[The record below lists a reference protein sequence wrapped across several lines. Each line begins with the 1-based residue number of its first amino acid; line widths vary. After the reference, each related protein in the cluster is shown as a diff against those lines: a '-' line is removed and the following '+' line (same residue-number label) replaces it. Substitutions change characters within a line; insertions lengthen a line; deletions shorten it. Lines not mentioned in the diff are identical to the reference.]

1 MNKKEEK
8 EERKL
13 YFKDYINGS
22 KIIWNEVV
30 SRYKSGTYLLIFASL
45 LIAVG
50 DGVVPLISGRFFDS
64 LNLLSGGN
72 GNSLNLNGTVWISL
86 ATLLAFTALSAFG
99 QRWSG
104 IAREKAWYKIFTAY
118 IADGARKL
126 TRLPMSFHNNNP
138 MAEVEQ
144 KMIRSS
150 NNLSQMFGD
159 VILELLPAF
168 LSIIVATIAIF
179 SINVHLALVIIIGV
193 MIYVLI
199 LVRTVGKGAELQRQ
213 NHKNW
218 IKAWRQQSDGL
229 YNISTVK
236 QFAAEDYE
244 DKKNRHNFIDGAYGS
259 QLNLLN
265 LWKRITLWQ
274 RIIVLISQFL
284 VLGISVVFIQQNI
297 LTVGQVIA
305 LNAYTGMMFG
315 PFMRLGNMWRTI
327 QNSIISVTDAHK
339 LLTTEEEDYD
349 NKNSISKEIK
359 GDIEIKDVVFFHDDR
374 KIILDKVSMFAK
386 SGQKVALVGETGS
399 GKTSLIELIYRFY
412 APNSGSISIDGEPIG
427 NYKLQSLRSQI
438 GVVPQEPVLFDT
450 TILNNITYPHKDI
463 PIEKVIEAARKAEL
477 LNFIEEQPDKW
488 ETIVGD
494 RGVKLSGG
502 QKQRVAIARAII
514 GNPRILILDESTS
527 ALDAKTQHS
536 IEKALDEL
544 MEGRT
549 TFIVAHRLSAVRNAD
564 VICVLHKGRIVEQG
578 SHDELMK
585 IPDGRYKTLY
595 ELQFQESKI
604 EAEEEKVLE

>member
-1 MNKKEEK
+1 MNIKEK
-8 EERKL
+8 ETKKL
-13 YFKDYINGS
+13 DFNDYKVGT
-22 KIIWNEVV
+22 KIIWNEIV
-30 SRYKSGTYLLIFASL
+30 SRYKKGTYVLIFAAV
-45 LIAVG
+45 LIAIG

-64 LNLLSGGN
+64 LNLLSGQAGN
-72 GNSLNLNGTVWISL
+72 PLTLNNSVWISL
-86 ATLLAFTALSAFG
+86 LTLLAFTALSAFG

-104 IAREKAWYKIFTAY
+104 VAREKAWYKIFTSY
-118 IADGARKL
+118 LADSAHKL
-126 TRLPMSFHNNNP
+126 IRLPMSFHNNNP
-138 MAEVEQ
+138 IAEVHQ
-144 KMIRSS
+144 KMNRSA

-179 SINVHLALVIIIGV
+179 SINLHLALIIIIGV
-193 MIYVLI
+193 TIYVLI
-199 LVRTVGKGAELQRQ
+199 LIRTVGQGAELQRE
-213 NHKNW
+213 NHKAW
-218 IKAWRQQSDGL
+218 IHAWRQQSDGL

-236 QFAAEDYE
+236 QFGAEEYE
-244 DKKNRHNFIDGAYGS
+244 DKKNRKNLIEGAYGT
-259 QLNLLN
+259 QLKLVN
-265 LWKRITLWQ
+265 LWKKISLWQ
-274 RIIVLISQFL
+274 RIIVLFSQFL
-284 VLGISVVFIQQNI
+284 VLTLSVVFIQKG
-297 LTVGQVIA
+297 LLSVGKVIA
-305 LNAYTGMMFG
+305 LNAYIGMMFG

-349 NKNSISKEIK
+349 NKDAISREIK
-359 GDIEIKDVVFFHDDR
+359 GDIEIKDVVFFHDER
-374 KIILDKVSMFAK
+374 KIILDQLTTSVKN
-386 SGQKVALVGETGS
+386 GQKIALVGETGS

-412 APNSGSISIDGEPIG
+412 SPNSGSIIIDGVPIEKY
-427 NYKLQSLRSQI
+427 NLQNLRSQI

-450 TILNNITYPHKDI
+450 SILHNITYPHNNV
-463 PIEKVIEAARKAEL
+463 PMEKVIEAAKKAEL
-477 LNFIEEQPDKW
+477 FNFIDEQPDKW

-544 MEGRT
+544 MENRT

-564 VICVLHKGRIVEQG
+564 VICVLHKGKIVEQG
-578 SHDELMK
+578 THNELMSLPNGK
-585 IPDGRYKTLY
+585 YKTLY

-604 EAEEEKVLE
+604 ENEEEKVFE

>member
-1 MNKKEEK
+1 MNNDKKEV
-8 EERKL
+8 RKL
-13 YFKDYINGS
+13 DFKDYVTGT

-30 SRYKSGTYLLIFASL
+30 SRYKSGTYVLIFASL
-45 LIAVG
+45 LIAIG
-50 DGVVPLISGRFFDS
+50 DGIVPLISGRFFDS
-64 LNLLSGGN
+64 LNLLSGQPN
-72 GNSLNLNGTVWISL
+72 VSLSVHNPVWISL
-86 ATLLAFTALSAFG
+86 LTLLGFTALSAFG

-104 IAREKAWYKIFTAY
+104 VAREKAWYKIFTAY
-118 IADGARKL
+118 ISDGARKL
-126 TRLPMSFHNNNP
+126 IRLPMSFHNNNP
-138 MAEVEQ
+138 IAEVEQ

-168 LSIIVATIAIF
+168 LGIIVATIAIF
-179 SINVHLALVIIIGV
+179 SINIHLALIIMIGV
-193 MIYVLI
+193 AIYVLI
-199 LVRTVGKGAELQRQ
+199 LIRTVGKGAELQRE

-218 IKAWRQQSDGL
+218 IHAWRQQSDGL

-236 QFAAEDYE
+236 QFSAEEYE
-244 DKKNRHNFIDGAYGS
+244 DKKNRKNFIDGAYGS
-259 QLNLLN
+259 QLKLIN
-265 LWKRITLWQ
+265 LWKKISLWQ
-274 RIIVLISQFL
+274 RTIVLFSQFL
-284 VLGISVVFIQQNI
+284 VLVLSVIFIQKG
-297 LTVGQVIA
+297 LLSVGKVIA
-305 LNAYTGMMFG
+305 LNAYIGMMFG

-327 QNSIISVTDAHK
+327 QNSIISVTDAHA
-339 LLTTEEEDYD
+339 LLTTKEEDYD
-349 NKNSISKEIK
+349 NIDAISKEIK
-359 GDIEIKDVVFFHDDR
+359 GDVEIKDVVFFHDDR
-374 KIILDKVSMFAK
+374 KIILDRLSTSVKQ
-386 SGQKVALVGETGS
+386 GQKIALVGETGS

-412 APNSGSISIDGEPIG
+412 LPCSGEILIDGIPIE

-438 GVVPQEPVLFDT
+438 GVVPQEPVLFDAS
-450 TILNNITYPHKDI
+450 LLYNITYPHNDV
-463 PIEKVIEAARKAEL
+463 PMETVIEAAKKAEL
-477 LNFIEEQPDKW
+477 LDFIEDQPDKW

-564 VICVLHKGRIVEQG
+564 VICVLHKGKIIEQG
-578 SHDELMK
+578 THNELMK
-585 IPDGRYKTLY
+585 IPNGKYKTLY
-595 ELQFQESKI
+595 DLQFKESEI
-604 EAEEEKVLE
+604 EEKEQHVLD

>member
-1 MNKKEEK
+1 MNNKEK
-8 EERKL
+8 ETKKL
-13 YFKDYINGS
+13 DFNDYKVGT
-22 KIIWNEVV
+22 KIIWNEIV
-30 SRYKSGTYLLIFASL
+30 SRYKKGTYVLIFAAV
-45 LIAVG
+45 LIAIG

-64 LNLLSGGN
+64 LNLLSGQAGTPLTLN
-72 GNSLNLNGTVWISL
+72 NSVWISL
-86 ATLLAFTALSAFG
+86 LTLLAFTALSAFG

-104 IAREKAWYKIFTAY
+104 VAREKAWYKIFTSY
-118 IADGARKL
+118 LADGARKL

-138 MAEVEQ
+138 ISEVDQ
-144 KMIRSS
+144 KMIRSG

-179 SINVHLALVIIIGV
+179 SINLHLALIIIIGV
-193 MIYVLI
+193 TIYVLI
-199 LVRTVGKGAELQRQ
+199 LIRTVGQGAELQRE
-213 NHKNW
+213 NHKAW
-218 IKAWRQQSDGL
+218 IHAWRQQSDGIS
-229 YNISTVK
+229 NISTVK
-236 QFAAEDYE
+236 QFSAEEYE
-244 DKKNRHNFIDGAYGS
+244 DKKNRKNFIDGAYGT
-259 QLNLLN
+259 QLKLIN
-265 LWKRITLWQ
+265 LWKKISLWQ
-274 RIIVLISQFL
+274 RIIVLFSQFL
-284 VLGISVVFIQQNI
+284 VLTLSVVFIQKG
-297 LTVGQVIA
+297 LLSVGKVIA
-305 LNAYTGMMFG
+305 LNAYIGMMFG

-349 NKNSISKEIK
+349 NKDAISKEIN
-359 GDIEIKDVVFFHDDR
+359 GDIEIKDVVFFHDER
-374 KIILDKVSMFAK
+374 KIILDQLTTSVK
-386 SGQKVALVGETGS
+386 SGQKIALVGETGS

-412 APNSGSISIDGEPIG
+412 SPNSGSIIIDGVPIEKY
-427 NYKLQSLRSQI
+427 NLQNLRSQI

-450 TILNNITYPHKDI
+450 SILHNITYPHNNV
-463 PIEKVIEAARKAEL
+463 PMEKVIEAAKKAEL
-477 LNFIEEQPDKW
+477 FNFIDEQPDKW

-564 VICVLHKGRIVEQG
+564 VICVLHKGRIIEQG
-578 SHDELMK
+578 THKELMQ
-585 IPDGRYKTLY
+585 IPDGKYRTLY
-595 ELQFQESKI
+595 DLQFQETKLV
-604 EAEEEKVLE
+604 EEEDKVLQ